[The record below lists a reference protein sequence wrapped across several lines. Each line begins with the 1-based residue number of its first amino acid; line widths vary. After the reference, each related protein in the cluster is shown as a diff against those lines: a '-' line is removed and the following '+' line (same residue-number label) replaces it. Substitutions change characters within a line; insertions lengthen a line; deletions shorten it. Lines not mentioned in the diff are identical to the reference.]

1 MVKKKYIS
9 PGGSGEKKR
18 RFLWLLHQK
27 PKEYPI
33 RPRSNRNPF
42 LKPIHR
48 ALQTAFQ
55 FHNYRR

>member
-48 ALQTAFQ
+48 A
-55 FHNYRR
+55 